1 MDRPNIRE
9 GGRSN
14 QGALPMRP
22 LSVVDA
28 VLSLPERDGAL
39 SRRRFFLQ
47 ALGFSLAGLAAG
59 NIACI
64 AQEGSSSRNLKPQ
77 PRGKPSGIPFDAMFT
92 DVALQAG
99 LIQPVIYGETDKKSV
114 IYETVGCGAAFL
126 DYDNDGWLDIFL
138 LSGTR
143 LDGPPAGTTN
153 RLYKNNR
160 DGTFK
165 DVTAEAGLVRTGW
178 ACSVTVGDYNNDGY
192 EDIFVTYYGQN
203 VLYRNNGNGTFTDV
217 TAAAGLIQGK
227 SRWGAGCTFLD
238 YDRDGNLDLFI
249 THYVDLDAEDDLPK
263 AGSRPS
269 CTFKGVPVHCG
280 PRGLRPTTNS
290 LFRNQGNG
298 VFREVSQES
307 GISSA
312 TPTYGMTAVAADFDG
327 DGWQDI
333 YVASDSTPSL
343 LFMNQRNGTFKEQ
356 GIERGVALS
365 DDGVEQ
371 AGMGVAVGDY
381 NLKGNLDI
389 FRTNFSDDTDSLYTN
404 DGAGNFTDVT
414 IGAGFG
420 VETRYVS
427 WGTGF
432 ADFDNDGWPD
442 LFVAAGAVYPEVEQR
457 FPQYPMKCPRLIFH
471 NLRNGK
477 FDELIDEAGPGIA
490 APHCSRGAAF
500 GDFDNDGDI
509 DILVVNLNEPPSLL
523 RNDVKG
529 QRNWIKVFLVGT
541 KSNRSAI
548 GSRVIA
554 RYGGKLQAQTVMA
567 QSSFYSVNDRRLHF
581 GIGENTSAGLEIH
594 WASGFKEKILAVSS
608 GHLTVVKEGQGI
620 VKSEQMGAPRKKSP

>member
-1 MDRPNIRE
+1 MVRPNIRE
-9 GGRSN
+9 GGRSKK
-14 QGALPMRP
+14 GALPMRP
-22 LSVVDA
+22 LSALDA
-28 VLSLPERDGAL
+28 LLSLPEIDGEL
-39 SRRRFFLQ
+39 SRRGFFRQ

-59 NIACI
+59 NMACI

-99 LIQPVIYGETDKKSV
+99 LTQPVIYGETDKKSV
-114 IYETVGCGAAFL
+114 IFETVGCGAAFL

-165 DVTAEAGLVRTGW
+165 DVTVEAGLVRTGW

-217 TAAAGLIQGK
+217 TAATGLMHQGK

-249 THYVDLDAEDDLPK
+249 THYVDLDAEEELPK
-263 AGSRPS
+263 PRPS

-312 TPTYGMTAVAADFDG
+312 TATYGMTAVAADFDG
-327 DGWQDI
+327 DGWTDI

-404 DGAGNFTDVT
+404 DGTGNFTDVT

-477 FDELIDEAGPGIA
+477 FEELIDDAGPGIA

-523 RNDVKG
+523 RNDLKG

-581 GIGENTSAGLEIH
+581 GIGESTSAELEIH
-594 WASGFKEKILAVSS
+594 WTSGLKEKIPAVSG

-620 VKSEQMGAPRKKSP
+620 VKSEQMGATRKKSP